1 VSRAVDVHIR
11 MLLVRGTRVPNAHR
25 LGPAVAAE
33 LERLLAAGAPPHPAP
48 SPPVGGPAAPER
60 LAPGIA
66 AAVHRE
72 LVAREAGP

>member
-1 VSRAVDVHIR
+1 MTRPVDVRIAT
-11 MLLVRGTRVPNAHR
+11 LAVRGVRVADAHR

-33 LERLLAAGAPPHPAP
+33 LERRLAEGAPPQDAP
-48 SPPVGGPAAPER
+48 LRVRDPVAAER

-72 LVAREAGP
+72 LAAREATR